1 LDLDRTQDKP
11 RKRRSELSPR
21 TGQHHFAV
29 GRNPVSAGRSLV
41 GDDDRA
47 SLLRQS
53 IRARQLVLEMIQRA
67 GSGHVG
73 SSLSCVDIVSTL
85 KFSEMN
91 WSARSD
97 RRDSDV
103 FVLSKGHAV
112 PAWYAALMVSGEL
125 STKHLGSLRKIDS
138 PLQGHPD
145 RVRNS
150 LVDVSTGALGQ
161 GLSVA
166 IGRAQAKKL
175 KGQRSYVYCLLGDGE
190 CQEGQIWEA
199 VMFAGVRRV
208 GNLIAFIDLNQ
219 SQNDGSVHEVLD
231 AGPLAPKLGAFGWHV
246 QTVDGHSH
254 WQLRDAA
261 RAAREET
268 RRPSVIIARTRK
280 GYINAATVACQGKHS
295 GSLTPEEVQQFS
307 DLLEAAL

>member
-1 LDLDRTQDKP
+1 MHTYHAQDTS
-11 RKRRSELSPR
+11 RKGRSELSPY
-21 TGQHHFAV
+21 TGKHSFA
-29 GRNPVSAGRSLV
+29 AGLNSGGDIDNLSLQ
-41 GDDDRA
+41 
-47 SLLRQS
+47 RQS
-53 IRARQLVLEMIQRA
+53 ARARQLLLEMIQRA
-67 GSGHVG
+67 GSGHIG
-73 SSLSCVDIVSTL
+73 SSLSCVDIISTL

-91 WSARSD
+91 WTAGRD

-112 PAWYAALMVSGEL
+112 PAWYAVLMVSGEL
-125 STKHLGSLRKIDS
+125 STKYLGSLRKIDS

-150 LVDVSTGALGQ
+150 LADVSTGALGQ

-166 IGRAQAKKL
+166 IGRAYAKKI
-175 KGQRSYVYCLLGDGE
+175 KGQRSYVYCVLGDGE

-199 VMFAGVRRV
+199 VMFGGALGV

-219 SQNDGSVHEVLD
+219 SQNDGLVHEVLD
-231 AGPLAPKLGAFGWHV
+231 IGPLAPKLAAFGWHV
-246 QTVDGHSH
+246 QVVDGHCH
-254 WQLRDAA
+254 WELRDAA

-268 RRPSVIIARTRK
+268 SRPSVIIARTRK

-295 GSLTPEEVQQFS
+295 GSLTTEEFQQFNE
-307 DLLEAAL
+307 LLEAVL

>member
-1 LDLDRTQDKP
+1 MHPHRAEEAP
-11 RKRRSELSPR
+11 GKRRSELSPR
-21 TGQHHFAV
+21 VREHRFGVGQ
-29 GRNPVSAGRSLV
+29 GSV
-41 GDDDRA
+41 GDIA
-47 SLLRQS
+47 KPSLRRQS
-53 IRARQLVLEMIQRA
+53 VRVRQLLLEMIQRA

-73 SSLSCVDIVSTL
+73 SSLSCADIISTL

-91 WSARSD
+91 WTAGRD

-125 STKHLGSLRKIDS
+125 PATYLGSLRKIDS

-166 IGRAQAKKL
+166 IGRAQAKKM
-175 KGQRSYVYCLLGDGE
+175 KGQQSYVYCILGDGE

-199 VMFAGVRRV
+199 VMFAGARGL
-208 GNLIAFIDLNQ
+208 GNLIAFIDLNR
-219 SQNDGSVHEVLD
+219 SQNDGSAQEVLD
-231 AGPLAPKLGAFGWHV
+231 IGPLAPKLNAFGWHV

-254 WQLRDAA
+254 RALRDAA
-261 RAAREET
+261 RVAREET
-268 RRPSVIIARTRK
+268 DRPSAIIARTRK
-280 GYINAATVACQGKHS
+280 GYINATTVACQGKHG
-295 GSLTPEEVQQFS
+295 GSLTREEVQQFS
-307 DLLEAAL
+307 ELLEVMP